1 MLNKVQAK
9 QRDSQ
14 SQTHNLNYTTPSK
27 DNDKDKEK
35 EKENVFDSNRGRRE
49 REPSH
54 NRNNLFG
61 RILEMSLG
69 DIEVRDK
76 KAATLIVMKKL
87 SEDLRKAF
95 HHYFTSIFYRA
106 LPGSMLYY
114 PPQKVVACDLNLLHY
129 HLSKHEK
136 PLPLL
141 SLVTPSEKPLT
152 DSSTT
157 ATPAPTAAAAAVTSS
172 SASSTENGLNLPETL
187 KHPSNVDS
195 EGEAGHTGDSKGA
208 SASAFGRGQMQ
219 RLFSLKEGTDSNKD
233 LASRNIERDRYTGAT
248 DAYAD
253 VPVSVDKG
261 ILPFQGTLDLENAF
275 SHLVVSSPAFF
286 DLVKRHGPVLQHFR
300 F

>member
-14 SQTHNLNYTTPSK
+14 SQTHKLNYITPSK
-27 DNDKDKEK
+27 DKDKEK
-35 EKENVFDSNRGRRE
+35 ENIFDSNRGRRE

-54 NRNNLFG
+54 TRNNLFG

-69 DIEVRDK
+69 DTEVRDK
-76 KAATLIVMKKL
+76 KAATLTVMKNL

-114 PPQKVVACDLNLLHY
+114 PTQKVVACDLNLLHY

-141 SLVTPSEKPLT
+141 SMVTPSEKPLT
-152 DSSTT
+152 DSSAT
-157 ATPAPTAAAAAVTSS
+157 ATPAPTAAVAAVTSS
-172 SASSTENGLNLPETL
+172 SASASSTENGLNLPESL
-187 KHPSNVDS
+187 KHPGNADS
-195 EGEAGHTGDSKGA
+195 EGEAWQTGDNKGA
-208 SASAFGRGQMQ
+208 PSAFGRGQMQ

-233 LASRNIERDRYTGAT
+233 LATRSIERDRYTGTT
-248 DAYAD
+248 DAVAD

-261 ILPFQGTLDLENAF
+261 TLPFQGTLDLENAF
-275 SHLVVSSPAFF
+275 SHLIVSSPAFF